1 MRIPSP
7 LLERYLADPIGRDA
21 DVREALR
28 ISPEDYYTVSVWP
41 VPGVVTVDRPKKR
54 TVRGAKISKSN
65 P

>member
-1 MRIPSP
+1 MTIPMP
-7 LLERYLADPIGRDA
+7 LLEQYLVDPIGQDGA
-21 DVREALR
+21 VREAMR
-28 ISPEDYYTVSVWP
+28 ISPEDYYVVSVWP